1 MLNRLATMAT
11 TAIAHRRVLSIF
23 MTISF
28 RNCQPPSNS
37 RWQRLFKAVLNDKQA
52 RLFAE
57 LQACGESHASI
68 RSAPSSNTGP
78 LDTKKRSH
86 RSVIDAGRRMNGQA
100 SKMAVDSQT
109 GRLRVDNDD
118 DDDD

>member
-23 MTISF
+23 MTISL
-28 RNCQPPSNS
+28 RNCQPPPSDS

-57 LQACGESHASI
+57 LQACGRGEKSCLNPFRAVVEHWHVRYKATSPI
-68 RSAPSSNTGP
+68 CDRRRSTSNVALNGGRFALPVDGP
-78 LDTKKRSH
+78 HYQEGVET
-86 RSVIDAGRRMNGQA
+86 
-100 SKMAVDSQT
+100 
-109 GRLRVDNDD
+109 
-118 DDDD
+118 